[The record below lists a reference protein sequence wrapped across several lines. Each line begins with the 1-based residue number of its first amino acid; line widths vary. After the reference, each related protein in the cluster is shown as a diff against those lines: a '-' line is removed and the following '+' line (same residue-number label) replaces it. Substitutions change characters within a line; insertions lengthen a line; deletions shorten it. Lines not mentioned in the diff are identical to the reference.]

1 MKKNEIEGRSTW
13 KVCKAIYGKWWRDS
27 FVWKKSEIKRSRD
40 ERRRNYLR
48 NQRKRKWKS
57 ALSNWIINLR
67 AIKCFCEQVLG
78 LKCAEPWTKDAKKRN
93 EAWELSSNSKFPFPR
108 LLLDRFVALSL
119 FKGTKNINWI
129 TNGKEVEYLHLEK
142 SNQSNSEKKKKKKL
156 DSEHWTLFSTD
167 IRIIQTFVHKER

>member
-13 KVCKAIYGKWWRDS
+13 KVCKAFMGSDE
-27 FVWKKSEIKRSRD
+27 EILLY
-40 ERRRNYLR
+40 ERRVKLREAETREEGILR

-167 IRIIQTFVHKER
+167 I

>member
-27 FVWKKSEIKRSRD
+27 FVWKKSETKRSRD

-57 ALSNWIINLR
+57 ALSNWIIDLR
-67 AIKCFCEQVLG
+67 AIKCFCQQVLG
-78 LKCAEPWTKDAKKRN
+78 LKCAEPWTKDARKRN
-93 EAWELSSNSKFPFPR
+93 EAWEPNFLRIRNFPFFPR

-142 SNQSNSEKKKKKKL
+142 SNQSNSEKKKKKETRLWTL
-156 DSEHWTLFSTD
+156 DSLFN
-167 IRIIQTFVHKER
+167 RHIIETRP